1 METPTQK
8 PTDNPVYPTFLK
20 LHNFSN
26 QFLFPYRLKKS
37 VFIVPKCVFIYTP
50 IYWSGKGLCLVMDAL
65 LVISLPLVELRIYS
79 TFLKL
84 PNVSNQFSFSFEV
97 QKNLFPLYSN
107 VCRFVA
113 QQIILF
119 GLEKGSL

>member
-1 METPTQK
+1 
-8 PTDNPVYPTFLK
+8 
-20 LHNFSN
+20 
-26 QFLFPYRLKKS
+26 
-37 VFIVPKCVFIYTP
+37 
-50 IYWSGKGLCLVMDAL
+50 MDAL

-119 GLEKGSL
+119 GLEKGSLWDVLVWMLF